1 VSYFAVLREP
11 GEQWDHMIPMRSQVA
26 WDQHAKFMDDLAAEG
41 FIVLGGPVGNGEQR
55 FLIVVDAPSPEVVT
69 NRLSAD
75 PWVPMGLL
83 RTVSVEPWQI
93 LLGGQRT

>member
-11 GEQWDHMIPMRSQVA
+11 GEQWDRSLPMRDQLA
-26 WDQHAKFMDDLAAEG
+26 WDEHADFMDALAADG
-41 FIVLGGPVGNGEQR
+41 FIVLGGPVGNGERR
-55 FLIVVDAPSPEVVT
+55 FLIVVDAPSLEVVT
-69 NRLSAD
+69 YRLGTD

-83 RTVSVEPWQI
+83 RTVSIEPWEI